1 MMYRAVFVASLCAAA
16 ALSARAG
23 ELCIACQEPV
33 ASYRC
38 AVELPSEKYNIA
50 PALLGE
56 MCAKVLA
63 KQGAHQKCA
72 VLPVAEGGKC
82 EGFARTVTLTDYQR
96 ALTPAG
102 EETYE
107 IGALEKVQR
116 NMQDTWLCVTSMFK
130 DC

>member
-1 MMYRAVFVASLCAAA
+1 MYRAIVVASLVAAA
-16 ALSARAG
+16 MPSRAA
-23 ELCIACQEPV
+23 ELCVACEQPG
-33 ASYRC
+33 ATYRC
-38 AVELPSEKYNIA
+38 SVELPSDKYNIA
-50 PALLGE
+50 SQLQGE

-63 KQGAHQKCA
+63 KNGAHQKCA
-72 VLPVAEGGKC
+72 LLPVAEGDKC
-82 EGFARTVTLTDYQR
+82 EGFARTVTVTDYQR

-116 NMQDTWLCVTSMFK
+116 NMQDTWQCMTSMFK

>member
-1 MMYRAVFVASLCAAA
+1 MYRAIVVASVVVVAMPLRAA
-16 ALSARAG
+16 
-23 ELCIACQEPV
+23 ELCVACEQPT
-33 ASYRC
+33 ATYRC
-38 AVELPSEKYNIA
+38 SVELPSDKYNIA
-50 PALLGE
+50 LQLQSE

-63 KQGAHQKCA
+63 KNGAHQKCA
-72 VLPVAEGGKC
+72 LLPVAEGGKC
-82 EGFARTVTLTDYQR
+82 EGFARTVTVTDYQR

-116 NMQDTWLCVTSMFK
+116 NMQDTWLCMTSMFK

>member
-1 MMYRAVFVASLCAAA
+1 MYRAIVVAFIVAAA
-16 ALSARAG
+16 TMPLRAA
-23 ELCIACQEPV
+23 ELCVVCEQPA
-33 ASYRC
+33 ATYRC
-38 AVELPSEKYNIA
+38 SVELPSEKYNIA
-50 PALLGE
+50 LQLQGE

-63 KQGAHQKCA
+63 KKGEHQKCA
-72 VLPVAEGGKC
+72 LLPVAEGGKC
-82 EGFARTVTLTDYQR
+82 EGFARTVTVTDYQR

-116 NMQDTWLCVTSMFK
+116 NMQDTWLCMTSMFK